1 MVTTDVTR
9 EDSRELA
16 PAIDRRAGV
25 LDRALHLI
33 DRLPGPAFITWAFIA
48 VALVVIAHVIV
59 WLSTNRPL
67 GVVHHDIA
75 VPALMIGWLGW
86 LLHTLNRVAVRTF
99 NEFRPALGDAASEE
113 AYRHSL
119 SSIPDRFALI
129 AAIVSVVVVS
139 VAYYVGINPIREPG
153 PPEVERIAT
162 PLWGATAALLGVV
175 VLHTVRQ
182 LLVVRRLSTVARNVD
197 IFKPEPLNALA
208 RLTAVGAIGLIVF
221 VVAFVL
227 YTPDQPIAYIVQE
240 AFLLAIAVASFVMPL
255 GVLHERLSTEK
266 NRLVSASQDRLKGI
280 LERIH
285 STVDSSELAQA
296 EQLNLTLSSLLSEHE
311 MIGKL
316 HTWPWS
322 AGTFRGFASALLLP
336 IALIVITQAIDR
348 FL

>member
-1 MVTTDVTR
+1 V
-9 EDSRELA
+9 A
-16 PAIDRRAGV
+16 DRV
-25 LDRALHLI
+25 LRLI
-33 DRLPGPAFITWAFIA
+33 DRLPGPALVTWAVIA
-48 VALVVIAHVIV
+48 IALVVIAHVIV

-67 GVVHHDIA
+67 GVVHHDIT

-86 LLHTLNRVAVRTF
+86 LLHTLNRVADRTF
-99 NEFRPALGDAASEE
+99 DEFRPALGDPDSEDV
-113 AYRHSL
+113 YRHSL
-119 SSIPDRFALI
+119 SSIPDRYAVI
-129 AAIVSVVVVS
+129 AAVVSVIVVS

-162 PLWGATAALLGVV
+162 PLWGATAALIGIV

-182 LLVVRRLSTVARNVD
+182 LVVVRRLSAVARKVD

-227 YTPDQPIAYIVQE
+227 YTPDQPIAYIIQE
-240 AFLLAIAVASFVMPL
+240 AFLLAIAAASFVMPL
-255 GVLHERLSTEK
+255 GVLHERLVTEK
-266 NRLVSASQDRLKGI
+266 NRLASASQDRLKGV

-285 STVDSSELAQA
+285 ATVDSNDLGEA
-296 EQLNLTLSSLLSEHE
+296 ERLNLTLRSVLSENE
-311 MIGKL
+311 VIGKL

-336 IALIVITQAIDR
+336 VVLIVVTQVIDR